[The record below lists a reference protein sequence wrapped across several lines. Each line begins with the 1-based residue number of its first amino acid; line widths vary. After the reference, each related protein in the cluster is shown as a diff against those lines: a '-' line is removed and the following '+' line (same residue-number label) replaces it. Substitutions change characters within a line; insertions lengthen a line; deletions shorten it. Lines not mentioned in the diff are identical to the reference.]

1 MSADTSDIPLVIMCG
16 GRGSRLRPATDLIP
30 KALVPVNGQPIIDY
44 VVSFFASTGTR
55 DCYLCIG
62 YRGDQIRAHFEKQQ
76 LNMNIHFSN
85 SGDEAGILQRIFALR
100 ENLADKF
107 IVAYC
112 DTFIDID
119 VAHLRDFHVNAGVPI
134 TMVTA
139 PIQSPFG
146 LVQHDEDG
154 QVILFEEKPVRE
166 YFIGCFVMECQ
177 LLRELSEDLIS
188 QLDGAGVVA
197 LFQQLVEEGKIAT
210 FRHEGLNITFNT
222 DSERAQAEKKLEAFF
237 TLREK
242 ENDHG
247 E

>member
-44 VVSFFASTGTR
+44 VVSFFASTGIR
-55 DCYLCIG
+55 DCHLCVG

-76 LNMNIHFSN
+76 LNMNIRFSN

-100 ENLADKF
+100 ENLSDRF

-119 VAHLRDFHVNAGVPI
+119 VKQLHDFHVNAGVPI
-134 TMVTA
+134 TLVTA

-146 LVQHDEDG
+146 LVEHDGDG
-154 QVILFEEKPVRE
+154 QVISFDEKPVRD
-166 YFIGCFVMECQ
+166 YFIGYFVMESR
-177 LLRELSEDLIS
+177 LLRELSEDLVS
-188 QLDGAGVVA
+188 EPDGSGIVA
-197 LFQQLVEEGKIAT
+197 LFQQLVDKGKIAA

-222 DSERAQAEKKLEAFF
+222 DSERAQAEQKLEAFF
-237 TLREK
+237 TLRETD
-242 ENDHG
+242 NGHG